1 MFRPSLESRRMSI
14 QVLPPDVV
22 NQIAAGE
29 VVERP
34 SHLVKELLENSLDA
48 GSTRIQ
54 IDVNF
59 GGKFIKITDNGDGIL
74 KEDLALALQRHATS
88 KMTET
93 NDLWKLSTY
102 GFRGEALASVA
113 AVSKLTLAS
122 SARDTGQV
130 GGSQKQRAGFQI
142 KSDFGVISEVM
153 PSSMTEGTQITVEA
167 LFENVPARLK
177 FLKSDSAEL
186 AQIRNVIRA
195 LALAY
200 PQTEFKLIEN
210 GKLDLFF
217 KGQTSSDSIST
228 RASQVLG
235 LDTIY
240 FQENRYKSYI
250 VKAYFSSPQ
259 DVQKTSKNIWIFAQ
273 KRWIQDRGLQ
283 AAITEAYRSL
293 LMHGEYPQVVI
304 DLECSPDLID
314 VNIHPTKS
322 QVKFQE
328 ASEVF
333 RAVHGAVRQGLEQ
346 APWIPKAARHD
357 GLADNNKPAGASF
370 QSFSGEKPHRAENLT
385 VRDQTRFTDLGSSLG
400 NTQFKTKLS
409 VLEQL
414 SQLKVNLSSIENR
427 ENTIEGFWSGLQVLG
442 QLNLTYLVCQK
453 NDRMILVDQ
462 HAAHERVA
470 FEKLMRKWKGGA
482 IDQQDFLFPLAI
494 DLSPE
499 KVEALL
505 LQSENISKMGIEIES
520 LGPSV
525 IGVKSAPLFVKEA
538 ALPKIF
544 DKMASDI
551 VDYGGSYCLETSIAD
566 VFATMACH
574 SVVRAG
580 QSLSQAEMSELLK
593 AMDEFPL
600 SSFCPHGRPVSIEF
614 AFNDIE
620 RQFGRTL

>member
-1 MFRPSLESRRMSI
+1 MACMSSI
-14 QVLPPDVV
+14 QVLSPDVV

-48 GSTRIQ
+48 NSTQIQ

-59 GGKFIKITDNGDGIL
+59 GGKFIKITDNGDGIE
-74 KEDLALALQRHATS
+74 KEDLPLALQRHATS
-88 KMTET
+88 KITQT
-93 NDLWKLSTY
+93 NDLWNLSTY

-113 AVSKLTLAS
+113 AVSKLTLMSKSKKAK
-122 SARDTGQV
+122 SA
-130 GGSQKQRAGFQI
+130 FQI
-142 KSDFGVISEVM
+142 KSDFGLISDVM
-153 PSSMTEGTQITVEA
+153 PSSIDQGTQLTVDA

-195 LALAY
+195 LSLAY
-200 PQTEFKLIEN
+200 PHVEFKLIEN

-217 KGQTSSDSIST
+217 KAQPNAKDLSG

-235 LDTIY
+235 LDHVYT
-240 FQENRYKSYI
+240 QENRYKSYI
-250 VKAYFSSPQ
+250 VKAYFSSPYE
-259 DVQKTSKNIWIFAQ
+259 VSKTSRNIWIFAQ

-304 DLECSPDLID
+304 DLECAPDLVD

-322 QVKFQE
+322 QVKFQD
-328 ASEVF
+328 ASDAF
-333 RAVHGAVRQGLEQ
+333 RAVHGAVRQGLEL
-346 APWIPKAARHD
+346 APWVPKV
-357 GLADNNKPAGASF
+357 AGATAPAAKATPE
-370 QSFSGEKPHRAENLT
+370 EKPSYNF
-385 VRDQTRFTDLGSSLG
+385 VREIAPRMEVQDQTRFTDLGSSLG
-400 NTQFKTKLS
+400 NTQFKTKLNM
-409 VLEQL
+409 LEQI
-414 SQLKVNLSSIENR
+414 SQMKAEPVKETESASAG
-427 ENTIEGFWSGLQVLG
+427 GFWSSLQVLG

-470 FEKLMRKWKGGA
+470 FEKLMRKWKGGH

-494 DLSPE
+494 DMSPE
-499 KVEALL
+499 KAEAILSR
-505 LQSENISKMGIEIES
+505 SEDIAKMGIEVES
-520 LGPSV
+520 LGPNV

-544 DKMASDI
+544 DKMATDL
-551 VDYGGSYCLETSIAD
+551 VDYGGSYSLEKSISD
-566 VFATMACH
+566 LFATMACH

-580 QSLSQAEMSELLK
+580 QSLSHAEMVELLK
-593 AMDEFPL
+593 SMDEFPL
-600 SSFCPHGRPVSIEF
+600 SSFCPHGRPVNVEF
-614 AFNDIE
+614 TFNDIE
-620 RQFGRTL
+620 KQFGRTL

>member
-1 MFRPSLESRRMSI
+1 MSSI
-14 QVLPPDVV
+14 QVLAPDVV

-48 GSTRIQ
+48 NSTQIQ

-59 GGKFIKITDNGDGIL
+59 GGKFIKITDNGDGIT
-74 KEDLALALQRHATS
+74 KEDLPLALQRHATS
-88 KMTET
+88 KITQT
-93 NDLWKLSTY
+93 NDLWNLSTY

-113 AVSKLTLAS
+113 AVSKLTLMSKAKNS
-122 SARDTGQV
+122 KS
-130 GGSQKQRAGFQI
+130 GFQI
-142 KSDFGVISEVM
+142 KSDFGLISDVM
-153 PSSMTEGTQITVEA
+153 PSSIDQGTQLTVDA

-186 AQIRNVIRA
+186 AQIRNVVRA
-195 LALAY
+195 LSLAY
-200 PQTEFKLIEN
+200 PHVEFKLIEN

-217 KGQTSSDSIST
+217 KAQPDAKDISV

-235 LDTIY
+235 LDRI
-240 FQENRYKSYI
+240 FVQENRYKSYV
-250 VKAYFSSPQ
+250 VKAYFSSPH

-304 DLECSPDLID
+304 DLECAPDLID

-328 ASEVF
+328 ASEAF
-333 RAVHGAVRQGLEQ
+333 RAVHGAVRQGLEL
-346 APWIPKAARHD
+346 APWIQKV
-357 GLADNNKPAGASF
+357 AGSEAIPSAQPSSSHNYNF
-370 QSFSGEKPHRAENLT
+370 
-385 VRDQTRFTDLGSSLG
+385 VREITPQMSVQDQTRFTDLGSSLG
-400 NTQFKTKLS
+400 NTQFKTKLNM
-409 VLEQL
+409 LEQL
-414 SQLKVNLSSIENR
+414 SQLKVDSAPAVELNSSG
-427 ENTIEGFWSGLQVLG
+427 GFWSGLQVLG

-470 FEKLMRKWKGGA
+470 FEKLMRKWKGGH
-482 IDQQDFLFPLAI
+482 IDQQDFLFPLAV
-494 DLSPE
+494 DMSPE

-505 LQSENISKMGIEIES
+505 AKSQEISKMGIEIES
-520 LGPSV
+520 LGPAV

-544 DKMASDI
+544 DKMATEI
-551 VDYGGSYCLETSIAD
+551 NDYGGSYSLEKSIAD
-566 VFATMACH
+566 LFATMACH

-580 QSLSQAEMSELLK
+580 QSLSHGEMVELLK
-593 AMDEFPL
+593 SMDEFPL

-614 AFNDIE
+614 NFTDIE
-620 RQFGRTL
+620 KQFGRTL

>member
-1 MFRPSLESRRMSI
+1 MSSI
-14 QVLPPDVV
+14 QVLSPDVV

-48 GSTRIQ
+48 NSTQIQ

-59 GGKFIKITDNGDGIL
+59 GGKFIKITDNGDGIV
-74 KEDLALALQRHATS
+74 KEDLPLALQRHATS
-88 KMTET
+88 KITQT
-93 NDLWKLSTY
+93 NDLWNLSTY

-113 AVSKLTLAS
+113 AVSKLTLMSKSKKAKS
-122 SARDTGQV
+122 
-130 GGSQKQRAGFQI
+130 GFQI
-142 KSDFGVISEVM
+142 KSDFGLISEVM
-153 PSSMTEGTQITVEA
+153 PSSIDQGTQLTVDA
-167 LFENVPARLK
+167 LFDNVPARLK

-195 LALAY
+195 LSLAY
-200 PQTEFKLIEN
+200 PHVEFKLIEN
-210 GKLDLFF
+210 GKLDLYF
-217 KGQTSSDSIST
+217 KAQPSANDISV

-235 LDTIY
+235 LDRIY
-240 FQENRYKSYI
+240 MQENRFKSYI
-250 VKAYFSSPQ
+250 VRAYFSSPH

-304 DLECSPDLID
+304 DLECAPDLID

-328 ASEVF
+328 ASDAF
-333 RAVHGAVRQGLEQ
+333 RAVHGAVRQGLEL
-346 APWIPKAARHD
+346 APWIPKVAGTQDQVAASD
-357 GLADNNKPAGASF
+357 AKPNYNF
-370 QSFSGEKPHRAENLT
+370 
-385 VRDQTRFTDLGSSLG
+385 VREINPRMEVQDQTRFADLGSSMG
-400 NTQFKTKLS
+400 NTQFKTKLNM
-409 VLEQL
+409 LEQI
-414 SQLKVNLSSIENR
+414 SQLRVDSTPAVESTTNN
-427 ENTIEGFWSGLQVLG
+427 GFWSGLQVLG

-470 FEKLMRKWKGGA
+470 FEKLMRKWKGGH

-494 DLSPE
+494 DMSPE
-499 KVEALL
+499 KAEALL
-505 LQSENISKMGIEIES
+505 AKTEDITKMGIEIEA
-520 LGPSV
+520 LGPNV

-544 DKMASDI
+544 DKMATDL
-551 VDYGGSYCLETSIAD
+551 VDYGGSYSLEKSIAD
-566 VFATMACH
+566 LFATMACH

-580 QSLSQAEMSELLK
+580 QSLSVLEMAELLK
-593 AMDEFPL
+593 SMDEFPL
-600 SSFCPHGRPVSIEF
+600 SSFCPHGRPVSVEF
-614 AFNDIE
+614 SFNDIE
-620 RQFGRTL
+620 KQFGRTL

>member
-1 MFRPSLESRRMSI
+1 MSSI
-14 QVLPPDVV
+14 QVLSPDVV

-48 GSTRIQ
+48 NSTQIQ

-59 GGKFIKITDNGDGIL
+59 GGKFIKITDNGDGIA
-74 KEDLALALQRHATS
+74 KEDLPLALQRHATS
-88 KMTET
+88 KITQT
-93 NDLWKLSTY
+93 NDLWNLSTY

-113 AVSKLTLAS
+113 AVSKLTLMSKAKKAK
-122 SARDTGQV
+122 SA
-130 GGSQKQRAGFQI
+130 FQI
-142 KSDFGVISEVM
+142 KSDFGLISEVM
-153 PSSMTEGTQITVEA
+153 PSSIDTGTQITIDA

-200 PQTEFKLIEN
+200 PHVEFKLIEN

-217 KGQTSSDSIST
+217 RSLGDAKDLSV

-235 LDTIY
+235 LNKIY
-240 FQENRYKSYI
+240 TQENRFKSYV
-250 VKAYFSSPQ
+250 VKAYFSSPH

-304 DLECSPDLID
+304 DLECAPDLID

-322 QVKFQE
+322 QVKFQD
-328 ASEVF
+328 ASDAF
-333 RAVHGAVRQGLEQ
+333 RAVHGAVRQGLEL
-346 APWIPKAARHD
+346 APWIPKVAQTESTPSSSFESQP
-357 GLADNNKPAGASF
+357 PAGASY
-370 QSFSGEKPHRAENLT
+370 QSF
-385 VRDQTRFTDLGSSLG
+385 VREMPQMSVQDQTRFTDLGSSLG

-409 VLEQL
+409 ALEQL
-414 SQLKVNLSSIENR
+414 SQLKMDSTPVAAAEAVGGYWSS
-427 ENTIEGFWSGLQVLG
+427 LQVLG

-499 KVEALL
+499 KAEALL
-505 LQSENISKMGIEIES
+505 AQSENIAKMGIEIEA

-544 DKMASDI
+544 DKMATDL
-551 VDYGGSYCLETSIAD
+551 VDYGGSYSLEKSIAD
-566 VFATMACH
+566 LFATMACH

-580 QSLSQAEMSELLK
+580 QSLSQAEMVELLK
-593 AMDEFPL
+593 SMDEFPL

-614 AFNDIE
+614 TFNDIE
-620 RQFGRTL
+620 KQFGRTL

>member
-1 MFRPSLESRRMSI
+1 MSSI
-14 QVLPPDVV
+14 QVLSPDVV

-48 GSTRIQ
+48 NSTQIQ

-59 GGKFIKITDNGDGIL
+59 GGKFIKITDNGDGITQ
-74 KEDLALALQRHATS
+74 EDLPLALQRHATS
-88 KMTET
+88 KITQT
-93 NDLWKLSTY
+93 NDLWNLSTY

-113 AVSKLTLAS
+113 AVSKLTLMSKAKIS
-122 SARDTGQV
+122 KS
-130 GGSQKQRAGFQI
+130 GFQI
-142 KSDFGVISEVM
+142 KSDFGLISEVM
-153 PSSMTEGTQITVEA
+153 PSSIDQGTQLTVDA

-195 LALAY
+195 LSLAY
-200 PQTEFKLIEN
+200 PHVEFKLIEN

-217 KGQTSSDSIST
+217 KAQPDANDISV

-235 LDTIY
+235 LDRI
-240 FQENRYKSYI
+240 FVQENRYKSYI
-250 VKAYFSSPQ
+250 VKAYFSSPH
-259 DVQKTSKNIWIFAQ
+259 DTQKTSKNIWIFAQ

-304 DLECSPDLID
+304 DLECAPDLID

-328 ASEVF
+328 ASEAF
-333 RAVHGAVRQGLEQ
+333 RAVHGAVRQGLEL
-346 APWIPKAARHD
+346 APWIPKVAGSSAAT
-357 GLADNNKPAGASF
+357 LNEPVNYNF
-370 QSFSGEKPHRAENLT
+370 VRAMNPQME
-385 VRDQTRFTDLGSSLG
+385 VQDQTRFTDLGSSLG
-400 NTQFKTKLS
+400 NTQFKTKLNM
-409 VLEQL
+409 LEQL
-414 SQLKVNLSSIENR
+414 SQLKMDSSPEVEI
-427 ENTIEGFWSGLQVLG
+427 NTSGGFWSGLQVLG

-470 FEKLMRKWKGGA
+470 FEKLMRKWKGGH

-494 DLSPE
+494 DMSPE

-505 LQSENISKMGIEIES
+505 AKNQDISKMGIEIES
-520 LGPSV
+520 LGPNV

-544 DKMASDI
+544 DKMAADL
-551 VDYGGSYCLETSIAD
+551 VDYGGSYSLEKSIAD
-566 VFATMACH
+566 LFATMACH

-580 QSLSQAEMSELLK
+580 QSLSQAGMVELLK
-593 AMDEFPL
+593 SMDEFPL
-600 SSFCPHGRPVSIEF
+600 SSFCPHGRPVSVEF
-614 AFNDIE
+614 TFNDIE
-620 RQFGRTL
+620 KQFGRTL

>member
-1 MFRPSLESRRMSI
+1 MSSI
-14 QVLPPDVV
+14 QVLSPDVV

-48 GSTRIQ
+48 NSTQIQ

-59 GGKFIKITDNGDGIL
+59 GGKFIKITDNGDGIE
-74 KEDLALALQRHATS
+74 KEDLPLALQRHATS
-88 KMTET
+88 KITQT
-93 NDLWKLSTY
+93 NDLWNLSTY

-113 AVSKLTLAS
+113 AVSKLTLMSKSKKAK
-122 SARDTGQV
+122 SA
-130 GGSQKQRAGFQI
+130 FQI
-142 KSDFGVISEVM
+142 KSDFGVISDVM
-153 PSSMTEGTQITVEA
+153 PSSIDQGTQLTVDA

-195 LALAY
+195 LSLAY
-200 PQTEFKLIEN
+200 PHVEFKLIEN

-217 KGQTSSDSIST
+217 KAQPNAKDLSG

-235 LDTIY
+235 LDHVYT
-240 FQENRYKSYI
+240 QENRYKSYI
-250 VKAYFSSPQ
+250 VKAYFSSPYE
-259 DVQKTSKNIWIFAQ
+259 VSKTSRNIWIFAQ

-304 DLECSPDLID
+304 DLECAPDLVD

-322 QVKFQE
+322 QVKFQD
-328 ASEVF
+328 ASDAF
-333 RAVHGAVRQGLEQ
+333 RAVHGAVRQGLEL
-346 APWIPKAARHD
+346 APWVPKV
-357 GLADNNKPAGASF
+357 AGATAQATA
-370 QSFSGEKPHRAENLT
+370 QSTAEERPSYNF
-385 VRDQTRFTDLGSSLG
+385 VREIAPRLEVQDQTRFTDLGSSLG
-400 NTQFKTKLS
+400 NTQFKTKLNM
-409 VLEQL
+409 LEQI
-414 SQLKVNLSSIENR
+414 SQMKAEPAKESETAS
-427 ENTIEGFWSGLQVLG
+427 TGGFWSSLQVLG

-470 FEKLMRKWKGGA
+470 FEKLMRKWKGGH

-494 DLSPE
+494 DMSPE
-499 KVEALL
+499 KAEAILSR
-505 LQSENISKMGIEIES
+505 SEDIAKMGIEVES
-520 LGPSV
+520 LGPNV

-544 DKMASDI
+544 DKMATDL
-551 VDYGGSYCLETSIAD
+551 VDYGGSYSLEKSISD
-566 VFATMACH
+566 LFATMACH

-580 QSLSQAEMSELLK
+580 QSLSHAEMVELLK
-593 AMDEFPL
+593 SMDEFPL
-600 SSFCPHGRPVSIEF
+600 SSFCPHGRPVNVEF
-614 AFNDIE
+614 TFNDIE
-620 RQFGRTL
+620 KQFGRTL

>member
-1 MFRPSLESRRMSI
+1 MSFI
-14 QVLPPDVV
+14 QVLSPDVV

-34 SHLVKELLENSLDA
+34 SHLVKELVENSLDA
-48 GSTRIQ
+48 NSTQIQ

-59 GGKFIKITDNGDGIL
+59 GGKFIKITDNGDGIG
-74 KEDLALALQRHATS
+74 KEDLPLALQRHATS
-88 KMTET
+88 KITQT
-93 NDLWKLSTY
+93 NDLWNLSTY

-113 AVSKLTLAS
+113 AVSKLTLMSKAKKAKS
-122 SARDTGQV
+122 
-130 GGSQKQRAGFQI
+130 GFQI
-142 KSDFGVISEVM
+142 KSDFGLISEVM
-153 PSSMTEGTQITVEA
+153 SSSIDTGTQITVDA

-200 PQTEFKLIEN
+200 PHVEFKLIEN

-217 KGQTSSDSIST
+217 KAQAQAKDLSV

-235 LDTIY
+235 LDRIY
-240 FQENRYKSYI
+240 AQENRYKSYV
-250 VKAYFSSPQ
+250 VKAYFSSPH

-304 DLECSPDLID
+304 DLECAPDLID

-322 QVKFQE
+322 QVKFQD
-328 ASEVF
+328 ASEAF
-333 RAVHGAVRQGLEQ
+333 RAVHGAVRQGLEL
-346 APWIPKAARHD
+346 APWIPKVAQSDATSSS
-357 GLADNNKPAGASF
+357 GLSTGASYP
-370 QSFSGEKPHRAENLT
+370 SF
-385 VRDQTRFTDLGSSLG
+385 VREIPRLQVADQTRFTDLGSSLG

-414 SQLKVNLSSIENR
+414 SQLRVDSAPVTTTEVSGGYWSS
-427 ENTIEGFWSGLQVLG
+427 LQVLG

-453 NDRMILVDQ
+453 NDRMVLVDQ

-482 IDQQDFLFPLAI
+482 IDQQDFLFPLAV

-499 KVEALL
+499 KAEALL
-505 LQSENISKMGIEIES
+505 SQSENIAKMGIEIES

-544 DKMASDI
+544 DKMATDL
-551 VDYGGSYCLETSIAD
+551 VDYGGSYSLEKSIAD
-566 VFATMACH
+566 LFATMACH

-580 QSLSQAEMSELLK
+580 QSLSQAEMVELLK

-600 SSFCPHGRPVSIEF
+600 SSFCPHGRPVSIELTF
-614 AFNDIE
+614 TDIE
-620 RQFGRTL
+620 KQFGRTL

>member
-1 MFRPSLESRRMSI
+1 MSSI
-14 QVLPPDVV
+14 KVLSPDVV

-48 GSTRIQ
+48 NSTQIQ
-54 IDVNF
+54 IDVNL
-59 GGKFIKITDNGDGIL
+59 GGKFIKITDNGDGIV

-88 KMTET
+88 KITQT
-93 NDLWKLSTY
+93 NDLWNLSTY

-113 AVSKLTLAS
+113 AVSKLTLMSKAKK
-122 SARDTGQV
+122 AKT
-130 GGSQKQRAGFQI
+130 GFQI
-142 KSDFGVISEVM
+142 KSDFGLISEVM
-153 PSSMTEGTQITVEA
+153 PSSIDQGTQLTVDA

-195 LALAY
+195 LSLAY
-200 PQTEFKLIEN
+200 PHVEFKLIEN

-217 KGQTSSDSIST
+217 KAQPNADDISV
-228 RASQVLG
+228 RATQVLG
-235 LDTIY
+235 LDRIY
-240 FQENRYKSYI
+240 MQENRYKSYI
-250 VKAYFSSPQ
+250 VRAYFSSPH

-304 DLECSPDLID
+304 DLECAPDLID

-328 ASEVF
+328 ASEAF
-333 RAVHGAVRQGLEQ
+333 RAVHGAVRQGLEL
-346 APWIPKAARHD
+346 APWIPKVAVAPSTTA
-357 GLADNNKPAGASF
+357 GEPANYNF
-370 QSFSGEKPHRAENLT
+370 
-385 VRDQTRFTDLGSSLG
+385 VREITPQMSVKDQTRFTDLGSSLG

-409 VLEQL
+409 MLEQL
-414 SQLKVNLSSIENR
+414 SQLKMDSSQAVEANASS
-427 ENTIEGFWSGLQVLG
+427 GFWSGLQVLG

-470 FEKLMRKWKGGA
+470 FEKLMRKWKGGH

-505 LQSENISKMGIEIES
+505 AKSQDISKMGIEIES
-520 LGPSV
+520 LGPNV

-544 DKMASDI
+544 DKMATDLS
-551 VDYGGSYCLETSIAD
+551 DYGGSYSLEKSIAD
-566 VFATMACH
+566 LFATMACH

-580 QSLSQAEMSELLK
+580 QSLSVPEMVELLK
-593 AMDEFPL
+593 SMDEFPL
-600 SSFCPHGRPVSIEF
+600 SSFCPHGRPVSVEF
-614 AFNDIE
+614 MFNDIE
-620 RQFGRTL
+620 KQFGRTL

>member
-1 MFRPSLESRRMSI
+1 MSFI
-14 QVLPPDVV
+14 QVLSPDVV

-34 SHLVKELLENSLDA
+34 SHLVKELVENSLDA
-48 GSTRIQ
+48 NSTQIQ

-59 GGKFIKITDNGDGIL
+59 GGKFIKITDNGDGIG
-74 KEDLALALQRHATS
+74 KEDLPLALQRHATS
-88 KMTET
+88 KITQT
-93 NDLWKLSTY
+93 NDLWNLSTY

-113 AVSKLTLAS
+113 AVSKLTLMSKAKKAKS
-122 SARDTGQV
+122 
-130 GGSQKQRAGFQI
+130 GFQI
-142 KSDFGVISEVM
+142 KSDFGLISEVM
-153 PSSMTEGTQITVEA
+153 SSSIDTGTQITVDA

-200 PQTEFKLIEN
+200 PHVEFKLIEN

-217 KGQTSSDSIST
+217 KAQAQAKDLSV

-235 LDTIY
+235 LDRIY
-240 FQENRYKSYI
+240 AQENRYKSYV
-250 VKAYFSSPQ
+250 VKAYFSSPH

-304 DLECSPDLID
+304 DLECAPDLID

-322 QVKFQE
+322 QVKFQD

-333 RAVHGAVRQGLEQ
+333 RAVHGAVRQGLEL
-346 APWIPKAARHD
+346 APWIPKVAQSDATSSS
-357 GLADNNKPAGASF
+357 GLSTGASYP
-370 QSFSGEKPHRAENLT
+370 SF
-385 VRDQTRFTDLGSSLG
+385 VREIPRLQVADQTRFTDLGSSLG

-414 SQLKVNLSSIENR
+414 SQLRVDSAPVTTTEVSGGYWSS
-427 ENTIEGFWSGLQVLG
+427 LQVLG

-453 NDRMILVDQ
+453 NDRMVLVDQ

-482 IDQQDFLFPLAI
+482 IDQQDFLFPLAV

-499 KVEALL
+499 KAEALL
-505 LQSENISKMGIEIES
+505 SQSENIAKMGIEIES

-544 DKMASDI
+544 DKMATDL
-551 VDYGGSYCLETSIAD
+551 VDYGGSYSLEKSIAD
-566 VFATMACH
+566 LFATMACH

-580 QSLSQAEMSELLK
+580 QSLSQAEMVELLK

-600 SSFCPHGRPVSIEF
+600 SSFCPHGRPVSIELTF
-614 AFNDIE
+614 TDIE
-620 RQFGRTL
+620 KQFGRTL

>member
-1 MFRPSLESRRMSI
+1 MSSI
-14 QVLPPDVV
+14 QVLSPDVV

-48 GSTRIQ
+48 NSTQIQ

-59 GGKFIKITDNGDGIL
+59 GGKFIKITDNGDGITSD
-74 KEDLALALQRHATS
+74 DLPLALQRHATS
-88 KMTET
+88 KITKT
-93 NDLWKLSTY
+93 NDLYSLSTY

-113 AVSKLTLAS
+113 AVSKLTLKS
-122 SARDTGQV
+122 K
-130 GGSQKQRAGFQI
+130 SQKQKSGFQI
-142 KSDFGVISEVM
+142 KSDFGVISDVM
-153 PSSMTEGTQITVEA
+153 PSSIDQGTQLTVES

-177 FLKSDSAEL
+177 FLKSDAAEL
-186 AQIRNVIRA
+186 AQIRNVVRA
-195 LALAY
+195 LVLAY
-200 PQTEFKLIEN
+200 PQVEFKLIEN

-217 KGQTSSDSIST
+217 KSQDDTKDLT
-228 RASQVLG
+228 QRVSQVLG
-235 LDTIY
+235 LDRVY
-240 FQENRYKSYI
+240 CQENRYKSYV
-250 VKAYFSSPQ
+250 VKAYFSSPH

-304 DLECSPDLID
+304 DLECAPDLID

-328 ASEVF
+328 TAEAF
-333 RAVHGAVRQGLEQ
+333 RAVHGAVRQGLEL
-346 APWIPKAARHD
+346 APWIPKVQGAASQAREE
-357 GLADNNKPAGASF
+357 AV
-370 QSFSGEKPHRAENLT
+370 EKSNYNF
-385 VRDQTRFTDLGSSLG
+385 VREINPRMEVQDQNRFTDLGSSLG
-400 NTQFKTKLS
+400 HTQFKTKLS
-409 VLEQL
+409 MLEQL
-414 SQLKVNLSSIENR
+414 SQLKVDSFLNVETNP
-427 ENTIEGFWSGLQVLG
+427 TGGFWSGLQVLG

-470 FEKLMRKWKGGA
+470 FEKLMRKWKGGH

-494 DLSPE
+494 DMSVE
-499 KVEALL
+499 KVEAILAKA
-505 LQSENISKMGIEIES
+505 SEIAQMGIEIEP

-525 IGVKSAPLFVKEA
+525 VGVKSAPLFVKEA

-544 DKMASDI
+544 DKMATDL
-551 VDYGGSYCLETSIAD
+551 VDYGGSYSLEKSIAD
-566 VFATMACH
+566 LFATMACH

-580 QSLSQAEMSELLK
+580 QSLSQAEMVELLK
-593 AMDEFPL
+593 SMDEFPL
-600 SSFCPHGRPVSIEF
+600 SSFCPHGRPVSVEF
-614 AFNDIE
+614 SFNDIE
-620 RQFGRTL
+620 KQFGRTL

>member
-1 MFRPSLESRRMSI
+1 MSSI
-14 QVLPPDVV
+14 QVLSPDVV

-48 GSTRIQ
+48 NSTQIQ

-59 GGKFIKITDNGDGIL
+59 GGKFIKITDNGDGIT
-74 KEDLALALQRHATS
+74 KEDLPLALQRHATS
-88 KMTET
+88 KITQT
-93 NDLWKLSTY
+93 NDLWNLSTY

-113 AVSKLTLAS
+113 AVSKLTLMSKAKK
-122 SARDTGQV
+122 A
-130 GGSQKQRAGFQI
+130 KAGFQI
-142 KSDFGVISEVM
+142 KSDFGVISDVM
-153 PSSMTEGTQITVEA
+153 PSSIDQGTQITVDA

-200 PQTEFKLIEN
+200 PHVEFKLIEN

-217 KGQTSSDSIST
+217 KAQPDAKDLSV

-235 LDTIY
+235 LDKVYT
-240 FQENRYKSYI
+240 QENRYKSYV
-250 VKAYFSSPQ
+250 VKAYFSSPH

-273 KRWIQDRGLQ
+273 KRWVQDRGLQ

-304 DLECSPDLID
+304 DLECAPDLID

-328 ASEVF
+328 ASEAF
-333 RAVHGAVRQGLEQ
+333 RAVHGAVRQGLEL
-346 APWIPKAARHD
+346 APWMPKVSQNAETT
-357 GLADNNKPAGASF
+357 SSY
-370 QSFSGEKPHRAENLT
+370 QSF
-385 VRDQTRFTDLGSSLG
+385 VREIPQMQVADQTRFTDLGSSLG

-414 SQLKVNLSSIENR
+414 SQLKVDSLPAVTEEPQGGYWSS
-427 ENTIEGFWSGLQVLG
+427 LQVLG

-453 NDRMILVDQ
+453 HDRMILVDQ

-470 FEKLMRKWKGGA
+470 FEKLMRKWKGGT

-499 KVEALL
+499 KAEALL
-505 LQSENISKMGIEIES
+505 VQTENIAKMGIEIES

-525 IGVKSAPLFVKEA
+525 IGVKSAPLFIKEA

-544 DKMASDI
+544 DKMATDL
-551 VDYGGSYCLETSIAD
+551 VDYGGSYSLEKSIAD
-566 VFATMACH
+566 LFATMACH

-580 QSLSQAEMSELLK
+580 QSLSQAEMVELLK

-614 AFNDIE
+614 SFNEIE
-620 RQFGRTL
+620 KQFGRTL

>member
-1 MFRPSLESRRMSI
+1 MSSI
-14 QVLPPDVV
+14 QVLSPDVV

-48 GSTRIQ
+48 NSTQIQ

-59 GGKFIKITDNGDGIL
+59 GGKFIKITDNGDGIT
-74 KEDLALALQRHATS
+74 KEDLPLALQRHATS
-88 KMTET
+88 KITQT
-93 NDLWKLSTY
+93 NDLWNLSTY

-113 AVSKLTLAS
+113 AVSKLTLMSKAKKAK
-122 SARDTGQV
+122 SA
-130 GGSQKQRAGFQI
+130 FQI
-142 KSDFGVISEVM
+142 KSDFGLISDVM
-153 PSSMTEGTQITVEA
+153 PSSIDQGTQLTVDA

-195 LALAY
+195 LSLVY
-200 PQTEFKLIEN
+200 PHVEFKLIEN

-217 KGQTSSDSIST
+217 KAQPDANDISV

-235 LDTIY
+235 LDRI
-240 FQENRYKSYI
+240 FVQENRYKSYI
-250 VKAYFSSPQ
+250 VKAYFSSPH
-259 DVQKTSKNIWIFAQ
+259 DTQKTSKNIWIFAQ

-304 DLECSPDLID
+304 DLECAPDLID

-328 ASEVF
+328 ASEAF
-333 RAVHGAVRQGLEQ
+333 RAVHGAVRQGLEL
-346 APWIPKAARHD
+346 APWVPKVSGAQ
-357 GLADNNKPAGASF
+357 GSTTSEPANYNF
-370 QSFSGEKPHRAENLT
+370 
-385 VRDQTRFTDLGSSLG
+385 VREMNPQMQVQDQTRFTDLGSSLG
-400 NTQFKTKLS
+400 NTQFKTKLNM
-409 VLEQL
+409 LEQL
-414 SQLKVNLSSIENR
+414 SQLKMDSSPVIETNIS
-427 ENTIEGFWSGLQVLG
+427 NGFWSGLQVLG

-470 FEKLMRKWKGGA
+470 FEKLMRKWKGGH

-494 DLSPE
+494 DMSPE

-505 LQSENISKMGIEIES
+505 AKTQDISKMGIEIES
-520 LGPSV
+520 LGPNV

-544 DKMASDI
+544 DKMATDLN
-551 VDYGGSYCLETSIAD
+551 DYGGSYSLEKSIAD
-566 VFATMACH
+566 LFATMACH

-580 QSLSQAEMSELLK
+580 QSLSQAEMVELLK
-593 AMDEFPL
+593 SMDEFPL
-600 SSFCPHGRPVSIEF
+600 SSFCPHGRPVSVEF
-614 AFNDIE
+614 TFNDIE
-620 RQFGRTL
+620 KQFGRTL

>member
-1 MFRPSLESRRMSI
+1 MSSI
-14 QVLPPDVV
+14 QVLSPDVV

-48 GSTRIQ
+48 NSTQIQ

-59 GGKFIKITDNGDGIL
+59 GGKFIKITDNGDGITQG
-74 KEDLALALQRHATS
+74 DLPLALQRHATS
-88 KMTET
+88 KITQT
-93 NDLWKLSTY
+93 NDLWNLSTY

-113 AVSKLTLAS
+113 AVSKLTLMSKAKKS
-122 SARDTGQV
+122 KS
-130 GGSQKQRAGFQI
+130 GFQI
-142 KSDFGVISEVM
+142 KSDFGLISDVM
-153 PSSMTEGTQITVEA
+153 PSSIDQGTQLTVDA

-195 LALAY
+195 LSLAY
-200 PQTEFKLIEN
+200 PHVEFKLIEN

-217 KGQTSSDSIST
+217 KAQPDANDISV
-228 RASQVLG
+228 RVSQVLG
-235 LDTIY
+235 LDRI
-240 FQENRYKSYI
+240 FVQENRYKSYV
-250 VKAYFSSPQ
+250 VKAYFSSPH
-259 DVQKTSKNIWIFAQ
+259 DTQKTSKNIWIFAQ

-304 DLECSPDLID
+304 DLECAPDLID

-328 ASEVF
+328 ASEAF
-333 RAVHGAVRQGLEQ
+333 RAVHGAVRQGLEL
-346 APWIPKAARHD
+346 APWVPKV
-357 GLADNNKPAGASF
+357 AGAQAQTTSEPANYNF
-370 QSFSGEKPHRAENLT
+370 
-385 VRDQTRFTDLGSSLG
+385 VREMTPQMSVQDQTRFTDLGSSLG
-400 NTQFKTKLS
+400 NTQFKTKLNM
-409 VLEQL
+409 LEQL
-414 SQLKVNLSSIENR
+414 SQLKMDSAPVVAT
-427 ENTIEGFWSGLQVLG
+427 NTAGGFWSGLQVLG

-470 FEKLMRKWKGGA
+470 FERLMRKWKGGH

-494 DLSPE
+494 DMSPE

-505 LQSENISKMGIEIES
+505 AKTQDISKMGVEIES
-520 LGPSV
+520 LGPNV

-544 DKMASDI
+544 DKMATDL
-551 VDYGGSYCLETSIAD
+551 VDYGGSYSLEKSIAD
-566 VFATMACH
+566 LFATMACH

-580 QSLSQAEMSELLK
+580 QSLSQAEMVELLK
-593 AMDEFPL
+593 SMDEFPL
-600 SSFCPHGRPVSIEF
+600 SSFCPHGRPVSVEF
-614 AFNDIE
+614 TFNDIE
-620 RQFGRTL
+620 KQFGRTL

>member
-1 MFRPSLESRRMSI
+1 MSSI
-14 QVLPPDVV
+14 QVLSPDVV

-48 GSTRIQ
+48 NSTQIQ

-59 GGKFIKITDNGDGIL
+59 GGKFIKITDNGDGIV
-74 KEDLALALQRHATS
+74 KEDLPLALQRHATS
-88 KMTET
+88 KITQT
-93 NDLWKLSTY
+93 NDLWNLSTY

-113 AVSKLTLAS
+113 AVSKLTLMSKAKKAKS
-122 SARDTGQV
+122 
-130 GGSQKQRAGFQI
+130 GFQI
-142 KSDFGVISEVM
+142 KSDFGLISDVM
-153 PSSMTEGTQITVEA
+153 PSSIDQGTQLTVDA

-195 LALAY
+195 LSLAY
-200 PQTEFKLIEN
+200 PHVEFKLIEN

-217 KGQTSSDSIST
+217 KAQPDAGDISV

-235 LDTIY
+235 LDRI
-240 FQENRYKSYI
+240 FVQENRYKSYI
-250 VKAYFSSPQ
+250 VKAYFSSPH
-259 DVQKTSKNIWIFAQ
+259 DTQKTSKNIWIFAQ

-304 DLECSPDLID
+304 DLECAPDLID

-328 ASEVF
+328 AAEAF
-333 RAVHGAVRQGLEQ
+333 RAVHGAVRQGLEL
-346 APWIPKAARHD
+346 APWVPKVTGAPSIPVSSP
-357 GLADNNKPAGASF
+357 GNYNF
-370 QSFSGEKPHRAENLT
+370 
-385 VRDQTRFTDLGSSLG
+385 VREMTPQMSVQDQTRFTDLGSSLG
-400 NTQFKTKLS
+400 NTQFKTKLNM
-409 VLEQL
+409 LEQL
-414 SQLKVNLSSIENR
+414 SRLKMDSSSPVVETNPSG
-427 ENTIEGFWSGLQVLG
+427 GFWSGLQVLG

-470 FEKLMRKWKGGA
+470 FEKLMRKWKGGH

-494 DLSPE
+494 DMAPE
-499 KVEALL
+499 KAEALL
-505 LQSENISKMGIEIES
+505 VKTQDITKMGIEIES
-520 LGPSV
+520 LGPNV

-544 DKMASDI
+544 DKMATDL
-551 VDYGGSYCLETSIAD
+551 VDYGGSYSLEKSIAD
-566 VFATMACH
+566 LFATMACH

-580 QSLSQAEMSELLK
+580 QSLSQAEMVELLK
-593 AMDEFPL
+593 SMDEFPL
-600 SSFCPHGRPVSIEF
+600 SSFCPHGRPVSVEF
-614 AFNDIE
+614 TFNDIE
-620 RQFGRTL
+620 KQFGRTL

>member
-1 MFRPSLESRRMSI
+1 MSSI
-14 QVLPPDVV
+14 QVLSPDVV

-48 GSTRIQ
+48 NSTQIQ

-59 GGKFIKITDNGDGIL
+59 GGKFIKITDNGDGID
-74 KEDLALALQRHATS
+74 KDDLPLALQRHATS
-88 KMTET
+88 KITET

-113 AVSKLTLAS
+113 AVSKLTLMS
-122 SARDTGQV
+122 KTKKSK
-130 GGSQKQRAGFQI
+130 SGFQI
-142 KSDFGVISEVM
+142 KSDFGLISEVM
-153 PSSMTEGTQITVEA
+153 PSSIDQGTQLTVDA

-195 LALAY
+195 LSLAY
-200 PQTEFKLIEN
+200 PHVEFKLIEN

-217 KGQTSSDSIST
+217 KAQPNANDISV

-235 LDTIY
+235 LDRIY
-240 FQENRYKSYI
+240 VQENRYKSYI
-250 VKAYFSSPQ
+250 VKAYFSSPH

-304 DLECSPDLID
+304 DLECAPDLID

-328 ASEVF
+328 ASEAF
-333 RAVHGAVRQGLEQ
+333 RAVHGAVRQGLEL
-346 APWIPKAARHD
+346 APWIPKVAGQPAQTSQSAASQESH
-357 GLADNNKPAGASF
+357 NYNF
-370 QSFSGEKPHRAENLT
+370 
-385 VRDQTRFTDLGSSLG
+385 VREFTPRMEVQDQTRFTDLGSSLG
-400 NTQFKTKLS
+400 NTQFKTKLNM
-409 VLEQL
+409 LEQI
-414 SQLKVNLSSIENR
+414 SQLRVDSTRVIES
-427 ENTIEGFWSGLQVLG
+427 TSTGGFWSSLQVLG

-470 FEKLMRKWKGGA
+470 FEKLMRKWKGGH
-482 IDQQDFLFPLAI
+482 IDQQDYLFPLAI
-494 DLSPE
+494 DMSPE
-499 KVEALL
+499 KAEAILAK
-505 LQSENISKMGIEIES
+505 SEDIAKMGIEIES

-525 IGVKSAPLFVKEA
+525 VGVKSAPLFVKEA

-544 DKMASDI
+544 DKMATDL
-551 VDYGGSYCLETSIAD
+551 VDYGGSYSLEKSISD
-566 VFATMACH
+566 LFATMACH

-580 QSLSQAEMSELLK
+580 QSLSQSEMVELLK
-593 AMDEFPL
+593 SMDEFPL
-600 SSFCPHGRPVSIEF
+600 SSFCPHGRPVSVEF
-614 AFNDIE
+614 MFNDIE
-620 RQFGRTL
+620 KQFGRTL

>member
-1 MFRPSLESRRMSI
+1 MSTI
-14 QVLPPDVV
+14 QVLSAEVI

-34 SHLVKELLENSLDA
+34 AHLVKELVENSLDA
-48 GSTRIQ
+48 GSTVVQ

-59 GGKFIKITDNGDGIL
+59 GGKFIKISDNGHGIV

-88 KMTET
+88 KIKKT
-93 NDLWKLSTY
+93 NDLWNLSTY

-113 AVSKLTLAS
+113 AVSKLTLQS
-122 SARDTGQV
+122 N
-130 GGSQKQRAGFQI
+130 GFQI
-142 KSDFGVISEVM
+142 KSDFGLISDVM
-153 PSSMTEGTQITVEA
+153 PSSVLAGTHLTVES

-177 FLKSDSAEL
+177 FLKSDSSEL
-186 AQIRNVIRA
+186 AQIRNVIKA

-200 PQTEFKLIEN
+200 PQVEFKLIEN

-217 KGQTSSDSIST
+217 KSNKD

-235 LDTIY
+235 LEKIY
-240 FQENRYKSYI
+240 TQEFKNQNFT
-250 VKAYFSSPQ
+250 VKAYFSSPH

-273 KRWIQDRGLQ
+273 KRWIQDRALQ
-283 AAITEAYRSL
+283 TAVMEAYRSL
-293 LMHGEYPQVVI
+293 LMHGEYPHVVI
-304 DLECSPDLID
+304 DLECTPDVID

-322 QVKFQE
+322 QVKFQD
-328 ASEVF
+328 ASEAF
-333 RAVHGAVRQGLEQ
+333 RSVHAAVRKGLET
-346 APWIPKAARHD
+346 APWINKAENYEAPRSQ
-357 GLADNNKPAGASF
+357 NF
-370 QSFSGEKPHRAENLT
+370 QSSVHDQIKFS
-385 VRDQTRFTDLGSSLG
+385 DFGSSLG
-400 NTQFKTKLS
+400 NTQFKTKTTM
-409 VLEQL
+409 LEQL
-414 SQLKVNLSSIENR
+414 TQLKVDSSPVDVA
-427 ENTIEGFWSGLQVLG
+427 TQPQGFWSSLQVLG
-442 QLNLTYLVCQK
+442 QLNLTYFVCQK

-482 IDQQDFLFPLAI
+482 IDQQDYLFPLAI

-505 LQSENISKMGIEIES
+505 NRASEISKMGIEIEL

-544 DKMASDI
+544 DKMATDL
-551 VDYGGSYCLETSIAD
+551 VDLGGSYSLEKSIAD
-566 VFATMACH
+566 LFATMACH

-580 QSLSQAEMSELLK
+580 QSLSHAEMVELLN

-600 SSFCPHGRPVSIEF
+600 SSFCPHGRPVSVEF
-614 AFNDIE
+614 LFNDIE
-620 RQFGRTL
+620 KQFGRLL

>member
-1 MFRPSLESRRMSI
+1 MNNI
-14 QVLPPDVV
+14 QVLSPDVV

-34 SHLVKELLENSLDA
+34 SHLVKELVENSLDA
-48 GSTRIQ
+48 NSTQIQ

-59 GGKFIKITDNGDGIL
+59 GGKFIKITDNGDGIV
-74 KEDLALALQRHATS
+74 KEDLPLALQRHATS
-88 KMTET
+88 KITQT

-113 AVSKLTLAS
+113 AVSKLTLMSKSKNAKS
-122 SARDTGQV
+122 
-130 GGSQKQRAGFQI
+130 GFQI
-142 KSDFGVISEVM
+142 KSDFGLISEVM
-153 PSSMTEGTQITVEA
+153 PSSIDQGTQLIVDA

-200 PQTEFKLIEN
+200 PQVEFKLIEN

-217 KGQTSSDSIST
+217 KAQPAAQDLSV

-235 LDTIY
+235 LDKIY
-240 FQENRYKSYI
+240 IQENRYKSFV
-250 VKAYFSSPQ
+250 VKAYFSSPH
-259 DVQKTSKNIWIFAQ
+259 DVAKTSKNIWIFAQ

-304 DLECSPDLID
+304 DLECAPDLVD

-322 QVKFQE
+322 QVKFQD
-328 ASEVF
+328 ASEAF
-333 RAVHGAVRQGLEQ
+333 RAVHGAVRQGLEL
-346 APWIPKAARHD
+346 APWIPKVSPANS
-357 GLADNNKPAGASF
+357 DNKAPAQSAGASY
-370 QSFSGEKPHRAENLT
+370 QSF
-385 VRDQTRFTDLGSSLG
+385 VREIPAMQVSDQTRFTDLGSSLG

-414 SQLKVNLSSIENR
+414 SQLKVDSTPVEDLAVAQTGGGYWSS
-427 ENTIEGFWSGLQVLG
+427 LQVLG

-453 NDRMILVDQ
+453 HDRMILVDQ

-499 KVEALL
+499 KTEALL
-505 LQSENISKMGIEIES
+505 AQSENIAKMGIEIES
-520 LGPSV
+520 LGPTV

-544 DKMASDI
+544 DKMATDL
-551 VDYGGSYCLETSIAD
+551 VDYGGSYSLEKSIAD
-566 VFATMACH
+566 LFATMACH

-580 QSLSQAEMSELLK
+580 QSLSPAEMVELLK

-614 AFNDIE
+614 NFSDIE
-620 RQFGRTL
+620 KQFGRTL

>member
-1 MFRPSLESRRMSI
+1 MSSI
-14 QVLPPDVV
+14 QVLSPDVV

-48 GSTRIQ
+48 NSTQIQ

-59 GGKFIKITDNGDGIL
+59 GGKFIKITDNGDGIA
-74 KEDLALALQRHATS
+74 KEDLPLALQRHATS
-88 KMTET
+88 KITQT
-93 NDLWKLSTY
+93 NDLWNLSTY

-113 AVSKLTLAS
+113 AVSKLTLMSKAKKAK
-122 SARDTGQV
+122 SA
-130 GGSQKQRAGFQI
+130 FQI
-142 KSDFGVISEVM
+142 KSDFGLISEVM
-153 PSSMTEGTQITVEA
+153 PSSIDTGTQITIDA

-200 PQTEFKLIEN
+200 PHVEFKLIEN

-217 KGQTSSDSIST
+217 RSLGDAKDLSV

-235 LDTIY
+235 LNKIY
-240 FQENRYKSYI
+240 TQENRFKSYV
-250 VKAYFSSPQ
+250 VKAYFSSPH

-304 DLECSPDLID
+304 DLECAPDLID

-322 QVKFQE
+322 QVKFQD
-328 ASEVF
+328 ASDAF
-333 RAVHGAVRQGLEQ
+333 RAVHGAVRQGLEL
-346 APWIPKAARHD
+346 APWIPKVAQTESTPSSSFESQP
-357 GLADNNKPAGASF
+357 PAGASY
-370 QSFSGEKPHRAENLT
+370 QSF
-385 VRDQTRFTDLGSSLG
+385 VREMPQMSVQDQTRFTDLGSSLG

-409 VLEQL
+409 ALEQL
-414 SQLKVNLSSIENR
+414 SQLKMDSTPVAAAEAVGGYWSS
-427 ENTIEGFWSGLQVLG
+427 LQVLG

-453 NDRMILVDQ
+453 NYRMILVDQ

-499 KVEALL
+499 KAEALL
-505 LQSENISKMGIEIES
+505 AQSENIAKMGIEIEA

-544 DKMASDI
+544 DKMATDL
-551 VDYGGSYCLETSIAD
+551 VDYGGSYSLEKSIAD
-566 VFATMACH
+566 LFATMACH

-580 QSLSQAEMSELLK
+580 QSLSQAEMVELLK
-593 AMDEFPL
+593 SMDEFPL

-614 AFNDIE
+614 TFNDIE
-620 RQFGRTL
+620 KQFGRTL

>member
-1 MFRPSLESRRMSI
+1 MSSI
-14 QVLPPDVV
+14 QVLSPDVV

-48 GSTRIQ
+48 NSTQIQ

-59 GGKFIKITDNGDGIL
+59 GGKFIKITDNGDGITQG
-74 KEDLALALQRHATS
+74 DLPLALQRHATS
-88 KMTET
+88 KITQT
-93 NDLWKLSTY
+93 NDLWNLSTY

-113 AVSKLTLAS
+113 AVSKLTLMSKAKKS
-122 SARDTGQV
+122 KS
-130 GGSQKQRAGFQI
+130 GFQI
-142 KSDFGVISEVM
+142 KSDFGAISDVM
-153 PSSMTEGTQITVEA
+153 PSSIDQGTQLTVDA

-195 LALAY
+195 LSLAY
-200 PQTEFKLIEN
+200 PHVEFKLIEN

-217 KGQTSSDSIST
+217 KAQPDANDISV

-235 LDTIY
+235 LDRI
-240 FQENRYKSYI
+240 FVQENRYKSYI
-250 VKAYFSSPQ
+250 VKAYFSSPH
-259 DVQKTSKNIWIFAQ
+259 DTQKTSKNIWIFAQ

-304 DLECSPDLID
+304 DLECAPDLID

-328 ASEVF
+328 ASEAF
-333 RAVHGAVRQGLEQ
+333 RAVHGAVRQGLEL
-346 APWIPKAARHD
+346 APWIPKV
-357 GLADNNKPAGASF
+357 AGAQPQTATNEPANYNF
-370 QSFSGEKPHRAENLT
+370 
-385 VRDQTRFTDLGSSLG
+385 VREMNPKMEVQDQARFTDLGSSLG
-400 NTQFKTKLS
+400 NTQFKTKLNM
-409 VLEQL
+409 LEQL
-414 SQLKVNLSSIENR
+414 SQLKMDSSPVVET
-427 ENTIEGFWSGLQVLG
+427 NTSGGFWSGLQVLG

-470 FEKLMRKWKGGA
+470 FEKLMRKWKGGH

-494 DLSPE
+494 DMSPE

-505 LQSENISKMGIEIES
+505 AKTQDISKMGIEIES

-544 DKMASDI
+544 DKMATDL
-551 VDYGGSYCLETSIAD
+551 VDYGGSYSLEKSIAD
-566 VFATMACH
+566 LFATMACH

-580 QSLSQAEMSELLK
+580 QSLSQAEMVELLK
-593 AMDEFPL
+593 SMDEFPL
-600 SSFCPHGRPVSIEF
+600 SSFCPHGRPVSVEF
-614 AFNDIE
+614 TFNDIE
-620 RQFGRTL
+620 KQFGRTL

>member
-1 MFRPSLESRRMSI
+1 MAI
-14 QVLPPDVV
+14 QVLSADVV

-48 GSTRIQ
+48 HSTQIQ

-74 KEDLALALQRHATS
+74 KEDLSLALKRHATS
-88 KMTET
+88 KITQT
-93 NDLWKLSTY
+93 DDLWKLSTY

-113 AVSKLTLAS
+113 AVSKLTLMS
-122 SARDTGQV
+122 KSKK
-130 GGSQKQRAGFQI
+130 QKSGFQI
-142 KSDFGVISEVM
+142 KSDFGLISDVM
-153 PSSMTEGTQITVEA
+153 PSSIDQGTQITVDA

-200 PQTEFKLIEN
+200 PHVEFKLIEN

-217 KGQTSSDSIST
+217 KAQPTADDLSV

-235 LDTIY
+235 LDKIY
-240 FQENRYKSYI
+240 QQENRYKSYV
-250 VKAYFSSPQ
+250 VKAYFSSPH

-304 DLECSPDLID
+304 DLECAPDLID

-322 QVKFQE
+322 QVKFQDAAE
-328 ASEVF
+328 AF
-333 RAVHGAVRQGLEQ
+333 RAVHGAVRQGLEL
-346 APWIPKAARHD
+346 APWIPKVQTSNPNLQRTD
-357 GLADNNKPAGASF
+357 DNY
-370 QSFSGEKPHRAENLT
+370 QSFVRQMPQMT
-385 VRDQTRFTDLGSSLG
+385 VQDQTRFSDLGSSLG

-414 SQLKVNLSSIENR
+414 SQLKVDSIPVDSKDEVSDTIGQGYWSS
-427 ENTIEGFWSGLQVLG
+427 LQVLG

-482 IDQQDFLFPLAI
+482 IDQQDYLFPLAI

-499 KVEALL
+499 KAEAILA
-505 LQSENISKMGIEIES
+505 QSESIAKMGLEIES

-525 IGVKSAPLFVKEA
+525 VGVKSAPLFVKES

-544 DKMASDI
+544 DKMATDL
-551 VDYGGSYCLETSIAD
+551 VDYGGSYSLEKSISD
-566 VFATMACH
+566 LFATMACH

-580 QSLSQAEMSELLK
+580 QSLSQAEMVELLK

-600 SSFCPHGRPVSIEF
+600 SSFCPHGRPVSIEY
-614 AFNDIE
+614 AFVDIE
-620 RQFGRTL
+620 KQFGRTL